1 MSRTSELCLFVSDLH
16 GRLDRYERLFAAVLV
31 RRPAAVFLGG
41 DILPSGIAAA
51 LIGVIKTED
60 FIAQYFALKL
70 REIRAALGRD
80 YPDVFVILGNDDG
93 RAAEDDLLAG
103 EAKGLW
109 HYVHNRVVPF
119 GEYSVLGYSFVP
131 PSPFLLKDWER
142 YDVSR
147 YLDPGCVS
155 PEEGLH
161 SQPFDAQAIRYGTI
175 ERDLGALTRNV
186 DLSRS
191 ICLFHTP
198 PYNTALDWVDH
209 NGKTVDGVEPDR
221 HIGSIAVRRL
231 IESHQPLLTLHGHAH
246 ESVALSGQWR
256 DQIGSTRMFGAATA
270 GPELALIS
278 FHLEDLAT
286 AQRELL

>member
-1 MSRTSELCLFVSDLH
+1 MNGSSDLCLFVSDLH
-16 GRLDRYERLFAAVLV
+16 GRLDRYEKLFAAIRA

-51 LIGVIKTED
+51 LTGGIPAED
-60 FIAQYFALKL
+60 FIAHYLALRL
-70 REIRAALGRD
+70 HEIRVTLSRN
-80 YPDVFVILGNDDG
+80 YPDLFVILGNDDG
-93 RAAEDDLLAG
+93 ATAEADLLAG
-103 EAKGLW
+103 QAAGLW

-119 GEYSVLGYSFVP
+119 QEYSVLGYSFVP

-147 YLDPGCVS
+147 YVDPGCVS
-155 PEEGLH
+155 PEEGVH
-161 SQPFDAQAIRYGTI
+161 TQAFDAEAARYGTI
-175 ERDLGALTRNV
+175 ERDLKALTQG
-186 DLSRS
+186 LHMSRT

-198 PYNTALDWVDH
+198 PYETNLDWVDH

-231 IESHQPLLTLHGHAH
+231 IETRQPLLTLHGHAH
-246 ESVALSGQWR
+246 ESAELSGCWQ
-256 DQIGSTRMFGAATA
+256 DQIGKTLMFGAATRDS
-270 GPELALIS
+270 GLALVS
-278 FHLEDLAT
+278 FQLGDLTA